1 MLARMLRRSSAAL
14 LLGLVAVAGAC
25 GKTGNDLSVPQL
37 TAVVSSQQETLKPC
51 YQAALDNK
59 PDTTEFRIQAT
70 IHVRKDG
77 SVGSVEL
84 ERGRLPEVN
93 GCIEQTVKGWK
104 FPAADRD
111 TYASLPIIFR
121 PVIEPMQAPAKWPF
135 Q

>member
-1 MLARMLRRSSAAL
+1 MLTPMVRRASAAL
-14 LLGLVAVAGAC
+14 PLGLLALAGAC

-51 YQAALDNK
+51 YQAALDK
-59 PDTTEFRIQAT
+59 QPDSTEFRIQAT

-77 SVGSVEL
+77 SVGGVEL

-93 GCIEQTVKGWK
+93 SCIEQTVKGWK

-121 PVIEPMQAPAKWPF
+121 PVIEPMQSPPKWPF
-135 Q
+135 